1 MKKVKITKLSLLN
14 FKGIKNFEINFNP
27 ESTRIYG
34 DNATGKTTLVD
45 AFTWLLFGKDS
56 NDKKDFNIKT
66 LDAENNVIEKLDH
79 EVTGTFEVANETIT
93 LRRVLREKW
102 VTRRG
107 SETPEMQGNETLFF
121 WNDVPLQAGEFQAK
135 VDSIISE
142 QVFKMVTSPL
152 YFNSLK
158 WQDRRNILT
167 TIAGNLSDAQVI
179 DNLMTIQN
187 KGEYGNL
194 INILNSGKTIE
205 EYKKELAA
213 KKKKLK
219 DELLLIPARIAELDH
234 NTPEGKDWSVIQA
247 EIDIINNQI
256 ESIDSQI
263 ADSSKGH
270 ELYYQEKQDRL
281 KRINDLKTKISDIE
295 YIGRRTFQRQMDER
309 ASGIEEAKR
318 KIDRFNTQKRESV
331 KDLEDCKASIE
342 IFKAEQSK
350 LRQKWSEVNEE
361 EMPEISAGETTCYA
375 CGQALPED
383 QVNSKKSHKLVNFNA
398 DKDKRLTQIRAEGLA
413 INPRIEKLENQI
425 TELQAEDFDVLI
437 AHQMENI
444 RLLEAKK
451 FETVQVILS
460 VDKEYATATFNL
472 SMLEKT
478 PEPEITPVDNTSL
491 KLKKSGLAS
500 RIDDLKRQLSTKDQI
515 EKAMARR
522 TELAAQEKEYAKQL
536 AELEKSEFV
545 ISEFVKAKVDI
556 LESRINGMFDGVKFR
571 LFDTQINGGL
581 IECCDTLING
591 VPWMDANNAARIN
604 AGISIINVLS
614 SHFGKSAPI
623 WIDNSESITNIHHT
637 DSQCIEL
644 YVSEPDK
651 QLRIA

>member
-14 FKGIKNFEINFNP
+14 FKGIKNFEIAFNG
-27 ESTRIYG
+27 TTKIYG
-34 DNATGKTTLVD
+34 DNQTGKTTLVD

-56 NDKKDFNIKT
+56 TDRKDFSIKT
-66 LDAENNVIEKLDH
+66 LDSENRVIEKLDH
-79 EVTGTFEVANETIT
+79 EVTGVFEVNNETVT

-107 SETPEMQGNETLFF
+107 SEIPEMQGNETLFF

-135 VDSIISE
+135 IDAIISE

-167 TIAGNLSDAQVI
+167 TIAGNVSDI
-179 DNLMTIQN
+179 DIASGN
-187 KGEYGNL
+187 KAFQDLLTVMGSKSL
-194 INILNSGKTIE
+194 E

-219 DELLLIPARIAELDH
+219 DELVLIPARIAELDH
-234 NTPEGKDWSVIQA
+234 NTPIAKDWKVIQD
-247 EIDIINNQI
+247 EIDILNNQI
-256 ESIDSQI
+256 VAIDSQI

-270 ELYYQEKQDRL
+270 EIYYQEKQDRL

-318 KIDRFNTQKRESV
+318 KIDRFNTQRRESV
-331 KDLEDCKASIE
+331 IELEKLQASIE
-342 IFKAEQSK
+342 IFKGDQAK
-350 LRQKWSEVNEE
+350 LREQWVKVNEE
-361 EMPEISAGETTCYA
+361 EMPEISANETVCYA

-383 QVNSKKSHKLVNFNA
+383 QIHSKKSHALVKFNA
-398 DKDKRLTQIRAEGLA
+398 DKEKRLTSIRAEGLA
-413 INPRIEKLENQI
+413 INPRIEKLELQI
-425 TELQAEDFDVLI
+425 VKIKNENLDELIKNEE
-437 AHQMENI
+437 ENI

-451 FETVQVILS
+451 FKSVQVILS
-460 VDKEYATATFNL
+460 GDKEYAVATFDL

-478 PEPEITPVDNTSL
+478 PEPEMAPVDNTQL
-491 KLKKSGLAS
+491 KLKKTGLAS
-500 RIDDLKRQLSTKDQI
+500 RVDELKRQLSTKDQI
-515 EKAMARR
+515 EQAAKRR
-522 TELAAQEKEYAKQL
+522 NELSSQEKEFATQL
-536 AELEKSEFV
+536 AGFEKSEF
-545 ISEFVKAKVDI
+545 IIQEFTKAKVDI
-556 LESRINGMFDGVKFR
+556 LESRINNMFSGVKFR

-581 IECCDTLING
+581 IECCDILVNTNG
-591 VPWMDANNAARIN
+591 AWVPWADGNNAGKIN

-614 SHFGKSAPI
+614 DYYGQTAPI
-623 WIDNSESITNIHHT
+623 WIDNSESITKILPSE
-637 DSQCIEL
+637 SQVIEL

-651 QLRIA
+651 TLRIA

>member
-14 FKGIKNFEINFNP
+14 FKGIKNFEIAFNG
-27 ESTRIYG
+27 TTKIYG
-34 DNATGKTTLVD
+34 DNQTGKTTLVD

-56 NDKKDFNIKT
+56 TDRKDFSIKT
-66 LDAENNVIEKLDH
+66 LDSENRVIEKLDH
-79 EVTGTFEVANETIT
+79 EVTGVFEVNNETVT

-107 SETPEMQGNETLFF
+107 SEIPEMQGNETLFF

-135 VDSIISE
+135 IDAIISE

-167 TIAGNLSDAQVI
+167 TIAGNVSDI
-179 DNLMTIQN
+179 DIASGN
-187 KGEYGNL
+187 KAFQDLLVVMGSKSL
-194 INILNSGKTIE
+194 E

-219 DELLLIPARIAELDH
+219 DELVLIPARIAELDH
-234 NTPEGKDWSVIQA
+234 NTPIAKDWKVIQD
-247 EIDIINNQI
+247 EIDILNNQI
-256 ESIDSQI
+256 VAIDSQI

-270 ELYYQEKQDRL
+270 EIYYQEKQDRL

-318 KIDRFNTQKRESV
+318 KIDRYNTQKRESV
-331 KDLEDCKASIE
+331 GELEKLQASIE
-342 IFKAEQSK
+342 IFKGDQAK
-350 LRQKWSEVNEE
+350 LREQWVKVNEE
-361 EMPEISAGETTCYA
+361 EMPEISANETVCYA

-383 QVNSKKSHKLVNFNA
+383 QIHSKKSHALVKFNA
-398 DKDKRLTQIRAEGLA
+398 DKEKRLTSIRAEGLA

-425 TELQAEDFDVLI
+425 AELKAEDFDVLI
-437 AHQMENI
+437 ENQQENI

-460 VDKEYATATFNL
+460 GDKEYAVATFDL

-478 PEPEITPVDNTSL
+478 PEPEMAPVDNTQL
-491 KLKKSGLAS
+491 KLKKTGLAS
-500 RIDDLKRQLSTKDQI
+500 RVDELKRQLSTKDQI
-515 EKAMARR
+515 EQAAKRR
-522 TELAAQEKEYAKQL
+522 NELSSQEKEFATQL
-536 AELEKSEFV
+536 AGFEKSEF
-545 ISEFVKAKVDI
+545 IIQEFTKAKVDI
-556 LESRINGMFDGVKFR
+556 LESRINNMFSGVKFR

-581 IECCDTLING
+581 IECCDILVNTNG
-591 VPWMDANNAARIN
+591 AWVPWADGNNAGKIN

-614 SHFGKSAPI
+614 DYYGQTAPI
-623 WIDNSESITNIHHT
+623 WIDNSESITKILPSE
-637 DSQCIEL
+637 SQVIEL

-651 QLRIA
+651 TLRIA

>member
-1 MKKVKITKLSLLN
+1 MKKVKIVKLSLLN
-14 FKGIKNFEINFNP
+14 FKGIKKFEIEFND
-27 ESTRIYG
+27 STRIYG

-66 LDAENNVIEKLDH
+66 LDSENNVIEKLDH
-79 EVTGTFEVANETIT
+79 EVTGTFEVNNQSIV

-107 SETPEMQGNETLFF
+107 SETPEMQGHETLFF

-135 VDSIISE
+135 VDAVISE
-142 QVFKMVTSPL
+142 QNFKMITSPL

-158 WQDRRNILT
+158 WQERRNILI
-167 TIAGNLSDAQVI
+167 TIAGNISDADI
-179 DNLMTIQN
+179 AGSRKDFLDLLSIMGD
-187 KGEYGNL
+187 KSL
-194 INILNSGKTIE
+194 E

-213 KKKKLK
+213 KRKKLK
-219 DELLLIPARIAELDH
+219 DELVLIPARIAELDH
-234 NTPEGKDWSVIQA
+234 NTPEVKDWNVIQA
-247 EIDIINNQI
+247 EIDILNNQI

-270 ELYYQEKQDRL
+270 ESFYQEKQNRL
-281 KRINDLKTKISDIE
+281 RKVNGLKTKISDIE
-295 YIGRRTFQRQMDER
+295 FRGRQVFSNMINER
-309 ASGIEEAKR
+309 SSAIESAKI
-318 KIDRFNTQKRESV
+318 KIDKLNTRKRDSV
-331 KDLEDCKASIE
+331 KELETLRTSIE
-342 IFKAEQSK
+342 IFKGEQAK
-350 LRQKWSEVNEE
+350 LREQWMKVNEE
-361 EMPEISAGETTCYA
+361 EMPEISANETVCYA

-383 QVNSKKSHKLVNFNA
+383 QLHSKKSHALVKFNA

-437 AHQMENI
+437 AAQNEII
-444 RLLEAKK
+444 RTWEAKK
-451 FETVQVILS
+451 VESVQVILADNS
-460 VDKEYATATFNL
+460 EYHQAVKDLQEMEAI
-472 SMLEKT
+472 
-478 PEPEITPVDNTSL
+478 PEAEIAPVVDNSEL
-491 KLKKSGLAS
+491 KQKKTTLTAKVFE
-500 RIDDLKRQLSTKDQI
+500 LTKEMNAKEQI
-515 EKAMARR
+515 KQSQTRR
-522 TELAAQEKEYAKQL
+522 TELENQEKEFASQL
-536 AELEKSEFV
+536 ASHEKAEFTVSEF
-545 ISEFVKAKVDI
+545 IKAKVDI
-556 LESRINGMFDGVKFR
+556 LEARINSMFSGVKFR

-591 VPWMDANNAARIN
+591 VPWSDANNAARIN

-614 SHFGKSAPI
+614 NHYGQTAPI
-623 WIDNSESITNIHHT
+623 WIDNSESITNIHET

-651 QLRIA
+651 TLRIA